1 MSDFERPLPSYRL
14 VETHWGDDLQ
24 AVAAREMGDANRWP
38 ELVWLNALT
47 HPYITT
53 DERQVTSSV
62 ILAGA
67 LLKVPAPTP
76 VYTDGA
82 DRGQVYERDCAM
94 RDRLLVDDGHGDLAV
109 LSGADNLRQQLQH
122 AVNTPRGQ
130 ARRHPKYGCMVWRLL
145 GTVNGP
151 TAARLGA
158 EYVKETLLADFRV
171 ASVDRAVADVSGDAV
186 LITARALA
194 IEGGVVDV
202 NSNLQD

>member
-1 MSDFERPLPSYRL
+1 MSDFERAMPSFRL

-38 ELVWLNALT
+38 ELVWINVLVP
-47 HPYITT
+47 PYIT
-53 DERQVTSSV
+53 QNPSLVSAGV
-62 ILAGA
+62 VLAGS

-94 RDRLLVDDGHGDLAV
+94 RDRLLADDGAGDFAV
-109 LSGADNLRQQLQH
+109 LAGSANLRQQLQH

-130 ARRHPKYGCMVWRLL
+130 ARRHPDYGCLVWRLQ

-151 TAARLGA
+151 TAGRLGA
-158 EYVKETLLADFRV
+158 EYIKATLLSDYRV
-171 ASVDRAVADVSGDAV
+171 ARVESATADVSGDAV
-186 LITARALA
+186 RITARAEA
-194 IEGGVVDV
+194 IEGGAVDV
-202 NSNLQD
+202 SSQQD